1 MKKLFTRRK
10 TDKKNQI
17 SQMQNDLKNSMKNL
31 YLDNKKKDKTINDHS
46 ALVDKIR
53 REYSKKIKI

>member
-1 MKKLFTRRK
+1 MLKVKKTIYMLQNRQ
-10 TDKKNQI
+10 KKNNQI
-17 SQMQNDLKNSMKNL
+17 SQIQNDLENSIKNL

-53 REYSKKIKI
+53 R

>member
-1 MKKLFTRRK
+1 MLKVKKTIYTLQNRQ
-10 TDKKNQI
+10 KKNNQI
-17 SQMQNDLKNSMKNL
+17 SQIQNDLENSIKNL

-53 REYSKKIKI
+53 R

>member
-1 MKKLFTRRK
+1 MKKRFTRRK

-53 REYSKKIKI
+53 R

>member
-1 MKKLFTRRK
+1 
-10 TDKKNQI
+10 
-17 SQMQNDLKNSMKNL
+17 MQNDLKNSMKNL

>member
-1 MKKLFTRRK
+1 MKKRFTRRK

-53 REYSKKIKI
+53 REY

>member
-1 MKKLFTRRK
+1 MLKVKKTIYTLQNRQK
-10 TDKKNQI
+10 KKNQI
-17 SQMQNDLKNSMKNL
+17 SQIQNDLENSIKNL

-53 REYSKKIKI
+53 R